1 MSTHHETLGIEPGAT
16 PEEIKSAFRRA
27 AMKAHPDRG
36 GSAEAMQAVN
46 DAFNALQ
53 PPDDEAAW
61 KVAKDALLT
70 VIGQGVLGDSIVTAA
85 RRAILAHLR
94 ELDDRHRIMSAG
106 VAALQRGLGTVQL
119 EADPSLIDLL
129 LQDRIDQADAAIA
142 DNERHAALSRRALE
156 LLA

>member
-27 AMKAHPDRG
+27 AMKARPDRG
-36 GSAEAMQAVN
+36 GSTEALQAVN

-61 KVAKDALLT
+61 NVAKDALRT
-70 VIGQGVLGDSIVTAA
+70 AIAGGVLGDSIVSAA
-85 RRAILAHLR
+85 RRAVLAHLR

-106 VAALQRGLGTVQL
+106 VASLQRHLGKTQL
-119 EADPSLIDLL
+119 AADPSLIGSL
-129 LQDRIDQADAAIA
+129 LQERIDQADAALA